1 LGRQTVWHNKAME
14 RERAIAILRDHE
26 RELRQLGVEGV
37 SLFGSVARGE
47 TSAHDVDLAV
57 RLGSNFSKPGLDFFG
72 RLEQLEGRLAE
83 ILGCKVDVVEEPVR
97 KPRFQREIDRDRA
110 IAF

>member
-1 LGRQTVWHNKAME
+1 MGKQTVWHNKAME

-26 RELRQLGVEGV
+26 RELRQLGVEGA

-47 TSAHDVDLAV
+47 TPAHDVDVAV
-57 RLGSNFSKPGLDFFG
+57 QLGRNFSKPGLAFFG
-72 RLEQLEGRLAE
+72 HLEQLEGRLAE
-83 ILGCKVDVVEEPVR
+83 ILDSKVDVVVEPAG
-97 KPRFQREIDRDRA
+97 KPRLQGEIDKDRA